1 MTGIAIGMGKKPVVG
16 WMHGCTTADK
26 KNRLTTSNSRGKRD
40 FYEFRQ
46 AREEEEKEEEE
57 GEGAIMN

>member
-1 MTGIAIGMGKKPVVG
+1 MVG